1 MTMLQ
6 VTATEQRV
14 IDFDQRC
21 QMVAGYLHQG
31 KSVTMS
37 EAQLKFYRV
46 TPHQVIQELLN
57 WVMAEEAE
65 EAWEANREEA
75 WQAERDESYYRAGVD
90 PRTYVIYCT
99 KVQGDKYVFKAKVK
113 A

>member
-1 MTMLQ
+1 MLQ
-6 VTATEQRV
+6 LTAEEQRV
-14 IDFDQRC
+14 VDFDQRC

-46 TPHQVIQELLN
+46 TPHQVIAELLN
-57 WVMAEEAE
+57 WVIAEEAE
-65 EAWEANREEA
+65 EVWESERDNA
-75 WQAERDESYYRAGVD
+75 WQAERDDTYSRERVD

-99 KVQGDKYVFKAKVK
+99 KVQDKYKFQAKVK
-113 A
+113 V

>member
-6 VTATEQRV
+6 LTAEEQRV
-14 IDFDQRC
+14 FDFDQRC

-37 EAQLKFYRV
+37 EAQLKWYSV
-46 TPHQVIQELLN
+46 TPHQVIAELLN
-57 WVMAEEAE
+57 WVNSAEAE
-65 EAWEANREEA
+65 EVWD
-75 WQAERDESYYRAGVD
+75 DEQCGAYHQHSRSV
-90 PRTYVIYCT
+90 RTYVIYCT
-99 KVQGDKYVFKAKVK
+99 KVQDKYKFKAVVK